1 MSNGSSK
8 MLIMKK
14 NITVKFMQC
23 ILLMVISSCCFAMT
37 TIAISNYHQL
47 VYNTSDGMVIFV
59 ITGVFV
65 SGIISAYQFIKGFN
79 EIFCK

>member
-1 MSNGSSK
+1 MA
-8 MLIMKK
+8 
-14 NITVKFMQC
+14 KFLQC

-37 TIAISNYHQL
+37 TIAIIGYNQL
-47 VYNTSDGMVIFV
+47 VYNTSDGIVILV

-79 EIFCK
+79 ELFCK

>member
-1 MSNGSSK
+1 MA
-8 MLIMKK
+8 
-14 NITVKFMQC
+14 KFLQC
-23 ILLMVISSCCFAMT
+23 MLLMVISSCCFAMA
-37 TIAISNYHQL
+37 TIAIISYDKL

-79 EIFCK
+79 ELFCK

>member
-1 MSNGSSK
+1 MG
-8 MLIMKK
+8 
-14 NITVKFMQC
+14 KFMQS

-37 TIAISNYHQL
+37 IIAIVSYNQL

-65 SGIISAYQFIKGFN
+65 SGIISAYEFIKGFN
-79 EIFCK
+79 KLFCK

>member
-1 MSNGSSK
+1 MA
-8 MLIMKK
+8 
-14 NITVKFMQC
+14 KFRRC

-37 TIAISNYHQL
+37 TIAIIGYNQL

-79 EIFCK
+79 ELFYK